1 MLLEVK
7 SRMSGGVAILDLVGR
22 ITIGTEAN
30 SLRTHIM
37 EAFQHSSRY
46 ILLNCD
52 QVAYIDS
59 SGIGELVAA
68 HSAILHGGGMLKLL
82 RPPVRLKGLLEM
94 TSLDKLF
101 EIVDDERKAI
111 ASFSSASVAK
121 SQHTLGAFLDDE

>member
-7 SRMSGGVAILDLVGR
+7 SRMCGGVVILDLVGR
-22 ITIGTEAN
+22 ITLGTEAN

-37 EAFQHSSRY
+37 EAFQHSSKY
-46 ILLNCD
+46 ILLNCE

-68 HSAILHGGGMLKLL
+68 RASVLQGGGMLKLL
-82 RPPVRLKGLLEM
+82 RPPARLKGLLEM

-101 EIVDDERKAI
+101 EIFDDETLA
-111 ASFSSASVAK
+111 VA
-121 SQHTLGAFLDDE
+121 AMA

>member
-7 SRMSGGVAILDLVGR
+7 SRMSGGVAILDIVGR

-30 SLRTHIM
+30 SLRSHIL
-37 EAFQHSSRY
+37 EAFQHSSKY
-46 ILLNCD
+46 VLLNCE

-68 HSAILHGGGMLKLL
+68 HSSILHGGGMVKLL
-82 RPPVRLKGLLEM
+82 NPPVRLRGLLEM

-111 ASFSSASVAK
+111 ASFSSAGVAK
-121 SQHTLGAFLDDE
+121 SNQTLSAFLDDE

>member
-22 ITIGTEAN
+22 ITIGGEAN
-30 SLRTHIM
+30 SLRAHIM
-37 EAFQHSSRY
+37 EAFEHSSKH
-46 ILLNCD
+46 ILLNCE

-68 HSAILHGGGMLKLL
+68 HSSITHGGGRLKLL
-82 RPPVRLKGLLEM
+82 RPPARLKGLLEM

-101 EIVDDERKAI
+101 EI
-111 ASFSSASVAK
+111 
-121 SQHTLGAFLDDE
+121 LDDEGQAVASF